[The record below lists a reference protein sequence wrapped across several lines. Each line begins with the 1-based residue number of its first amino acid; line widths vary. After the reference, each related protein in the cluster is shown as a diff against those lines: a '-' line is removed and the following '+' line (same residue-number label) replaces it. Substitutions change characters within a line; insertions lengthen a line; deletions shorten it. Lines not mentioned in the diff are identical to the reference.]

1 MINFKITK
9 KNRKNQRTIEFQ
21 ISKSLQM
28 ITIKEERKRAQAVI
42 QAYHYQH

>member
-9 KNRKNQRTIEFQ
+9 KNRKNRRTIEFQ
-21 ISKSLQM
+21 ISKSLRM
-28 ITIKEERKRAQAVI
+28 ISIKEERKLAQAVI

>member
-9 KNRKNQRTIEFQ
+9 KNRKNQRIIEFQ
-21 ISKSLQM
+21 ISKSLRM
-28 ITIKEERKRAQAVI
+28 ISIKEERKLAQAVI